1 MQPATGSQVG
11 GPLDITGVADGA
23 GFAGYQLDFAVGIG
37 PGPNDWMP
45 LGLAST
51 TPVTG
56 DLLATWNTAG
66 LAAGQYT
73 LRLRVYDT
81 VGGYAESFVAVELV
95 AP

>member
-1 MQPATGSQVG
+1 MQPASGSQVT
-11 GPLDITGVADGA
+11 GPLDIAGVADGA
-23 GFAGYQLDFAVGIG
+23 GFAGYQLDFAVGLI
-37 PGPNDWMP
+37 PGQSDWMP

-66 LAAGQYT
+66 LAPGPYT

-95 AP
+95 TP